1 MLVMSECLL
10 WEAVGQSLLFIF
22 HLLFDYFVFNCYLSS
37 YMVLYL
43 AMSTRNLK
51 QLKLQQFFFLEYILV
66 EVFEQSNMIAY
77 DAMAFEFKTFSLPVK
92 SPNTV

>member
-1 MLVMSECLL
+1 
-10 WEAVGQSLLFIF
+10 
-22 HLLFDYFVFNCYLSS
+22 
-37 YMVLYL
+37 
-43 AMSTRNLK
+43 MSTRNLK